1 METFSLLMQF
11 VISPLI
17 FLSGAF
23 FPIEKLPTWM
33 QTISHFNPLFYALN
47 GLRYILGGKFISSEY
62 SGLLYYNFN
71 FSLIVI
77 FIFAILGLVG
87 AIMVFNKFSIFSVFA
102 KIKEEGEEKE
112 NN

>member
-1 METFSLLMQF
+1 
-11 VISPLI
+11 
-17 FLSGAF
+17 
-23 FPIEKLPTWM
+23 M